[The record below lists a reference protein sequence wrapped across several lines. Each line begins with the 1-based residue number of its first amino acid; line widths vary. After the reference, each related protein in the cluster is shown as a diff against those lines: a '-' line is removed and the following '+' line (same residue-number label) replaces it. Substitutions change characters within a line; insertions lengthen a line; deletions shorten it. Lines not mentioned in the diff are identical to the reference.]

1 VAKRVVVRGE
11 EVEIL
16 VELFEEPTAEEMWA
30 RLPFESKVRTVRGQI
45 VIPIPV
51 PAAVQPGDRGDVGA
65 GDAAYS
71 PEENALCLFH
81 EDGAVTDGGRLSRD
95 ALNRFGRV
103 VSGLEGCGRIRTNE
117 TVRIEAAEG

>member
-1 VAKRVVVRGE
+1 VSKRVVVRGE
-11 EVEIL
+11 EAEVV
-16 VELFEEPTAEEMWA
+16 VELFEEPAAEEMCK
-30 RLPFESKVRTVRGQI
+30 RLPFESKARMVRGQI

-51 PAAVQPGDRGDVGA
+51 PSAVQPGDRGHVGA

-81 EDGAVTDGGRLSRD
+81 EDGAVTDYGYLSRE

-103 VSGLEGCGRIRTNE
+103 VSGLDDCTRIRANE